1 MSALFLLVACSG
13 PPPQGDTSSTPSGDA
28 ATVPLGGACPLA
40 ERVGGFE
47 VSVNDLYSTI
57 GGAVADGVLPISVL
71 TPVASAGECT
81 LLRRENPSCVPT
93 CEPGQTCDFDG
104 TCIDYPDNLDLG
116 HVRIE
121 GLEDPV
127 DMTADPVGNTYFD
140 TTLSHPVFMPDA
152 YIELTTESGLTLHGV
167 GVEPLVPTST
177 GWIIGVDPLV
187 VSWAP
192 PTGLGRSTVQ
202 VRLTIDQHG
211 LTPLSLVCEAVDDG
225 ELTVDPTLVTTLREA
240 GVTGYPNGRLSR
252 RSLDRATLG
261 SGCADLAVSFE
272 LLPEVSVEGHTP
284 CDSHDDCPR
293 GQLCNFVLETC
304 E

>member
-1 MSALFLLVACSG
+1 MIALFLLVACPG
-13 PPPQGDTSSTPSGDA
+13 PAPAGDDSPPASGDP
-28 ATVPLGGACPLA
+28 ATVALSGACPLA

-47 VSVNDLYSTI
+47 VSVNELYSTV

-116 HVRIE
+116 HVRID
-121 GLEDPV
+121 GLADPV

-140 TTLSHPVFMPDA
+140 TTLTHPVFTPDT
-152 YIELTTESGLTLHGV
+152 YIELTTDSGITLHGV
-167 GVEPLVPTST
+167 GVEPLLPTST
-177 GWIIGVDPLV
+177 DWTIGVDPLV
-187 VSWAP
+187 VTWAP

-211 LTPLSLVCEAVDDG
+211 LTPLSLVCEAEDDG
-225 ELTVDPTLVTTLREA
+225 ELAVDSGLITTLLEA

-252 RSLDRATLG
+252 HSLDRASTDA
-261 SGCADLAVSFE
+261 GCVDLAVSEE
-272 LLPEVSVEGHTP
+272 LLPVVSVEGHTP